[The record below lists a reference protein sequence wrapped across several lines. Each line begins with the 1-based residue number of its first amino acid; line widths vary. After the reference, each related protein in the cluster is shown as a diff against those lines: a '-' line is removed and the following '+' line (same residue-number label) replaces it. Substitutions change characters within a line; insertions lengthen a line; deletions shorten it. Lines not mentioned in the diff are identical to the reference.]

1 LNGTSAQE
9 PYAQSTSSSAAIQ
22 KPRLA
27 AVYFAYYAGVGV
39 SMAYLAP
46 YLRGLGFDGKE
57 IGAVAMAQQ
66 SVAVL
71 AALFWGAM
79 GDRIGVWA
87 LRFATAGAAC
97 ALSLLPL
104 ARTPVEAGLSLAA
117 ASAFSGG
124 IVPLVDAA
132 TVHALGAGYSRVRLW
147 GSLGFVCTAQGL
159 GMLLAARGE
168 RAADAAMPLAWC
180 ACLAAT
186 ATFASRVG
194 QPARGNAERPRLAE
208 AVPLLR
214 GAGFLFATCA
224 LHWAANV
231 PYNLFFG
238 VLVREHG
245 LSSRITGFGM
255 ALGVA
260 AEVLALFA
268 FPVLSKRFSLR
279 ALFAAAY
286 LLSAL
291 RWVLV
296 ARADGAAALSAL
308 QLFHGATFGLWWA
321 CAIESMRRLV
331 PSRLRATGQAVFSAV
346 VFGAGNLT
354 GSFLSGIG
362 YDHFGGASPLFY
374 CAAAVEVFA
383 LLPLIAVDSK

>member
-1 LNGTSAQE
+1 MSG
-9 PYAQSTSSSAAIQ
+9 PQ

-66 SVAVL
+66 SVAVV

-87 LRFATAGAAC
+87 LRCATAGAAC
-97 ALSLLPL
+97 GLALLPF
-104 ARTPVEAGLSLAA
+104 ARTPVEAGMTLAA
-117 ASAFSGG
+117 AAAFSGG

-147 GSLGFVCTAQGL
+147 GSVGFVCTAQGL

-168 RAADAAMPLAWC
+168 QAADKLMPLAWC
-180 ACLAAT
+180 ACLAVT
-186 ATFASRVG
+186 AAFASRLS
-194 QPARGNAERPRLAE
+194 QPARSETERPRLQE
-208 AVPLLR
+208 VWPLLR
-214 GAGFLFATCA
+214 GAGFLFATCG

-260 AEVLALFA
+260 AEVGALFVFPSLTRRFSIKALFA
-268 FPVLSKRFSLR
+268 I
-279 ALFAAAY
+279 AY
-286 LLSAL
+286 LSSAL
-291 RWVLV
+291 RWFLV
-296 ARADGAAALSAL
+296 SRAETAVSLSLL

-331 PSRLRATGQAVFSAV
+331 PARLRATGQAVFSAV
-346 VFGAGNLT
+346 VFGAGNLS
-354 GSFLSGIG
+354 GSFWSGFG
-362 YDHFGGASPLFY
+362 YDHFGGAAPLFL
-374 CAAAVEVFA
+374 CAAAVELLA
-383 LLPLIAVDSK
+383 LLPLIRVARADALD

>member
-1 LNGTSAQE
+1 LNG
-9 PYAQSTSSSAAIQ
+9 PQ

-57 IGAVAMAQQ
+57 IGGVAMTQQ
-66 SVAVL
+66 SVAVA

-87 LRFATAGAAC
+87 LRCATAGAAC
-97 ALSLLPL
+97 GLALLPF
-104 ARTPVEAGLSLAA
+104 ARTPIEAGLTLGA

-147 GSLGFVCTAQGL
+147 GSVGFVCTAQGL

-168 RAADAAMPLAWC
+168 LAADKAMPIAWC

-186 ATFASRVG
+186 AIGATQLA
-194 QPARGNAERPRLAE
+194 QPVRAETERPHFSE
-208 AVPLLR
+208 AWPLLR
-214 GAGFLFATCA
+214 GAGLLFATCG

-260 AEVLALFA
+260 AEVGALFV
-268 FPVLSKRFSLR
+268 FPALTRRFSIK

-286 LLSAL
+286 LSSAL
-291 RWVLV
+291 RWALV
-296 ARADGAAALSAL
+296 SRADTAASLSLL
-308 QLFHGATFGLWWA
+308 QLFHGATFGRWWA

-331 PSRLRATGQAVFSAV
+331 PARLRATGQAVFSAV
-346 VFGAGNLT
+346 VFGAGNLS
-354 GSFLSGIG
+354 GSFLSGVG
-362 YDHFGGASPLFY
+362 YDHFGGAAPLFL
-374 CAAAVEVFA
+374 CAAGVELLALVPLFA
-383 LLPLIAVDSK
+383 IARAPPARAGLN

>member
-1 LNGTSAQE
+1 LNGA
-9 PYAQSTSSSAAIQ
+9 Q

-46 YLRGLGFDGKE
+46 YLRGLRFDGKE

-66 SVAVL
+66 SVAVV

-87 LRFATAGAAC
+87 LRCATAGAAC
-97 ALSLLPL
+97 ALGVLPF
-104 ARTPVEAGLSLAA
+104 ARTPVEAGLSLAL

-147 GSLGFVCTAQGL
+147 GSVGFVCTAQGL
-159 GMLLAARGE
+159 GLVLAARGE
-168 RAADAAMPLAWC
+168 QPADKVMPLAWC

-186 ATFASRVG
+186 AIFASRLA
-194 QPARGNAERPRLAE
+194 QPTRATIERPRLLE
-208 AVPLLR
+208 ALPILR

-245 LSSRITGFGM
+245 LSSRVTGFGM

-260 AEVLALFA
+260 AEVAALFV
-268 FPVLSKRFSLR
+268 FPALTRRFSIK

-286 LLSAL
+286 LTSAV

-296 ARADGAAALSAL
+296 ARAGSALSLSLL

-331 PSRLRATGQAVFSAV
+331 QARLRATGQAVFSAV
-346 VFGAGNLT
+346 VFGAGNLS

-362 YDHFGGASPLFY
+362 YDHFGGAAPLFF
-374 CAAAVEVFA
+374 CAAAVEVVA
-383 LLPLIAVDSK
+383 LLPLLAVD

>member
-1 LNGTSAQE
+1 MTLAR
-9 PYAQSTSSSAAIQ
+9 AQ

-39 SMAYLAP
+39 SMAFLAP
-46 YLRGLGFDGKE
+46 YLRGLGFDGKQ
-57 IGAVAMAQQ
+57 IGFVAMAQQ
-66 SVAVL
+66 SVAVA

-87 LRFATAGAAC
+87 LRCATAGAAC
-97 ALSLLPL
+97 ALALLPF
-104 ARTPVEAGLSLAA
+104 ARTPVEAGLTLAC

-147 GSLGFVCTAQGL
+147 GSVGFVCTAEGL

-168 RAADAAMPLAWC
+168 QAADKAMPIAWC

-186 ATFASRVG
+186 AFGASRLG
-194 QPARGNAERPRLAE
+194 EPARGDAERPRVNE
-208 AVPLLR
+208 ALPLLR
-214 GAGFLFATCA
+214 GAAFLFATCA

-245 LSSRITGFGM
+245 LSSRVTGFGM

-260 AEVLALFA
+260 AEVAALFA
-268 FPVLSKRFSLR
+268 FPALTKRFSIK

-286 LLSAL
+286 LVSAL
-291 RWVLV
+291 RWALLS
-296 ARADGAAALSAL
+296 RADTALSLSLL
-308 QLFHGATFGLWWA
+308 QLFHGATFGIWWA

-331 PSRLRATGQAVFSAV
+331 PARLRATGQAVFSAV
-346 VFGAGNLT
+346 VFGAGNLS
-354 GSFLSGIG
+354 GSFLSGFG
-362 YDHFGGASPLFY
+362 YDHFGGAAPLFL
-374 CAAAVEVFA
+374 CAAAVEILA
-383 LLPLIAVDSK
+383 LLPLVRARLN